1 MHPSPHRPSPGPLSH
16 SAPPAAQRSRG
27 RLIDGYCH
35 TMRWVSIGAA
45 IIAALA
51 LLIGVLAVCYMIFTR
66 YVMGESTTWQTE
78 FAIFSITAA
87 MLLGSPYVLLT
98 GGHVAVTVL
107 PDALSSGPRYVMQL
121 IAALVGL
128 LFCAALAYGSWL
140 YLLEAWH
147 GGWTT
152 GSVWNPPL
160 WPALV
165 PLALG
170 TTLLVTQ
177 YLAEILQP
185 DTPEPSASAPAP
197 STPGTTES
205 GGHD

>member
-1 MHPSPHRPSPGPLSH
+1 MQPSPHRPSPRPLAG
-16 SAPPAAQRSRG
+16 SATHPAPRFG
-27 RLIDGYCH
+27 RLIDAYCL
-35 TMRWVSIGAA
+35 TMRRVSIATA

-51 LLIGVLAVCYMIFTR
+51 LLLGVLVVCHMIFTR

-107 PDALSSGPRYVMQL
+107 PDALSSVPRYIMQL
-121 IAALVGL
+121 IASLVGL
-128 LFCAALAYGSWL
+128 LFCLALAYGSWL
-140 YLLEAWH
+140 YLLEAWQD
-147 GGWTT
+147 GWTT
-152 GSVWNPPL
+152 GTVWNPPL

-177 YLAEILQP
+177 YLAEILRP
-185 DTPEPSASAPAP
+185 DSSKPAAS
-197 STPGTTES
+197 STPGITES
-205 GGHD
+205 RGND

>member
-1 MHPSPHRPSPGPLSH
+1 MHPSPDRPSPGPLSH
-16 SAPPAAQRSRG
+16 SAPPPPQRSRG
-27 RLIDGYCH
+27 RWIDGYCR
-35 TMRWVSIGAA
+35 TMRWISIGAA

-51 LLIGVLAVCYMIFTR
+51 LLIGVLAVCHMIFTR

-107 PDALSSGPRYVMQL
+107 PDALSSGPRHVMQL

-128 LFCAALAYGSWL
+128 LFCVALAYGSWL

-152 GSVWNPPL
+152 GTVWNPPL

-170 TTLLVTQ
+170 TTLLVPQ

-185 DTPEPSASAPAP
+185 DTPKPPASAPAP
-197 STPGTTES
+197 STSGIAES